1 MAGGGLQADAP
12 TSSIR
17 ASDPLAVLPLIEGI
31 ESLST
36 SSTGALVF
44 GPPGRPVG
52 TILIEQGRICWAAA
66 AKLGYRLTD
75 ILRSRVNPSFGP
87 TALEEIVRRCR
98 DEGTPLGE
106 ALVADGLLSSDGLRD
121 ALRQH
126 TSEAILSLSQNGED
140 PSWVAHRRQR
150 YDARFTFSPSEV
162 LASAGAACLPE
173 LAELARRQIEG
184 TLRPESSGVA
194 FTWVGL
200 SAALFPI
207 CEVRGEALSARETV
221 ELGLW
226 ATRML
231 ELPLMLRSVPKL
243 VVTFGAKG
251 DALVAWISEGIV
263 YVVICQNPSSLAH
276 VLGKRA
282 RASPDVRSGS

>member
-36 SSTGALVF
+36 SSTGAFVF
-44 GPPGRPVG
+44 GSPGRPVG

-75 ILRSRVNPSFGP
+75 ILRS
-87 TALEEIVRRCR
+87 
-98 DEGTPLGE
+98 
-106 ALVADGLLSSDGLRD
+106 LVANGLLSSDGLRD

-126 TSEAILSLSQNGED
+126 TAEAILCLSQGGEE
-140 PSWVAHRRQR
+140 PSWVSHRRQR
-150 YDARFTFSPSEV
+150 YDARFTFSPAEV

-173 LAELARRQIEG
+173 LAEHARREVLA
-184 TLRPESSGVA
+184 TLRPESSAVA

-207 CEVRGEALSARETV
+207 CEVRSQALSARETV

-231 ELPLMLRSVPKL
+231 ELPLMHRSVPKL

-282 RASPDVRSGS
+282 RAAPDVRSGS